1 MNLSELYIIVD
12 NHQREVRGVFQKQP
26 QDWKNICTFPGLS
39 DEEKSDLS
47 WAGHDGVGFVRG
59 ESLKN
64 YSCND
69 GHLEEIKLNIKRMSE
84 EITKDFRD
92 EGVVFEGYRFPIDLE
107 SIMFANFQ
115 NSRHSNIIKSQNNY
129 HKFDRDRM
137 FSLVEKLNRRFD
149 ELLEQEIEFFRQ
161 VDECSTVYE
170 LSQLSYGI

>member
-1 MNLSELYIIVD
+1 
-12 NHQREVRGVFQKQP
+12 
-26 QDWKNICTFPGLS
+26 
-39 DEEKSDLS
+39 
-47 WAGHDGVGFVRG
+47 
-59 ESLKN
+59 
-64 YSCND
+64 
-69 GHLEEIKLNIKRMSE
+69 MSE

-115 NSRHSNIIKSQNNY
+115 NNRHSNIIKSQNNY
-129 HKFDRDRM
+129 HKLDRDRM